1 MEITD
6 EAGRRLFTDANEP
19 KAPYVRPAG
28 PWDNN
33 GPALAP
39 KNPCAWCQPGTV
51 NTGVSHSMCQ
61 DCMDRE
67 FAKA

>member
-1 MEITD
+1 MEIRD

-33 GPALAP
+33 GPVAP
-39 KNPCAWCQPGTV
+39 KNPCAWCQPASLGKA
-51 NTGVSHSMCQ
+51 VSHGICQ
-61 DCMDRE
+61 ACIDRE